1 MHDDD
6 AALLAAWRASV
17 DTEGAPFTVPGHK
30 GRAGTVWPT
39 LGRLLDSDSPM
50 YGGLAPIKDA
60 AALLS
65 AAERRGAAL
74 WTADWCR
81 YSTGGSTHVNQVAAL
96 AVARPGDTVVVSRN
110 AHRSTLSGL
119 ILAGL
124 EPVWLPTD
132 VDPRFGLPAGVSRRS
147 LEAVLDAT
155 PDATALF
162 LVEPSY
168 IGTTSRLAELVELA
182 HGRGLPVVVDQAW
195 GAHLGFHP
203 AYPNHALQAGADVM
217 IMSAHKMLPS
227 YSQGSIIAARTA
239 RVADARLER
248 AFEVSNTTSPAGSI
262 LASIDA
268 ARAVLGSPLGHDLL
282 DRLVDVVA
290 HARERLHAGGIVT
303 LRPSDFEPGRFDPAK
318 LVLVLD
324 SGDGLEIE
332 RALIAAG
339 APVEQADRDTIV
351 AIATMVDDDTTVDRL
366 VDAVLGAHTRAHG
379 RRATTSVWAAPVPP
393 RAMSPRTAFFAAHDV
408 VSAADA
414 IGRASAELIA
424 PYPPGIPVVVPGE
437 IITAEV
443 LAALEAAA
451 ASGVPIA
458 YARDP
463 ALKSYEVVIE

>member
-1 MHDDD
+1 MRDED

-17 DTEGAPFTVPGHK
+17 DAVGAPFTVPGHK
-30 GRAGTVWPT
+30 RRAGDIWPT

-50 YGGLAPIKDA
+50 HGGLAPIKDG

-65 AAERRGAAL
+65 AAEQAGAEL
-74 WTADWCR
+74 WAADWCR
-81 YSTGGSTHVNQVAAL
+81 YSTGGSTHVNQVATL
-96 AVARPGDTVVVSRN
+96 AVARPGDSVVVSRN

-124 EPVWLPTD
+124 EPVWLPTEI
-132 VDPRFGLPAGVSRRS
+132 DPRFGLPAGVSPAALTR
-147 LEAVLDAT
+147 VLDAT
-155 PDATALF
+155 PDAKALF

-168 IGTTSRLAELVELA
+168 IGTLSPLAELVELA
-182 HGRGLPVVVDQAW
+182 HEHNLTVVVDQAW

-203 AYPNHALQAGADVM
+203 AYPKHALQAGADVM
-217 IMSAHKMLPS
+217 IMSAHKTLPS
-227 YSQGSIIAARTA
+227 YSQGSIIAARTT
-239 RVADARLER
+239 RVAEARLER

-262 LASIDA
+262 LASVDA
-268 ARAVLGSPLGHDLL
+268 ARAVLGSQLGHDLL
-282 DRLVDVVA
+282 ERLAGIVEVARDRLHV
-290 HARERLHAGGIVT
+290 GGIVT
-303 LRPSDFEPGRFDPAK
+303 PRPSDFEPGRFDPAK

-324 SGDGLEIE
+324 SADGLDIE
-332 RALIAAG
+332 RALIASG
-339 APVEQADRDTIV
+339 VPVEQADRDTIV
-351 AIATMVDDDTTVDRL
+351 AIVTMVDDESTVDQL
-366 VDAVLGAHTRAHG
+366 VHAVLSAHTGAAG

-393 RAMSPRTAFFAAHDV
+393 RAMSPRAAFFAEHENV
-408 VSAADA
+408 RAAAA

-451 ASGVPIA
+451 ASGVRIA

-463 ALKSYEVVIE
+463 ALQSYEVVVE